1 MIHEDGEL
9 SGNTAKNSSAKSI
22 ALNYLSRREYTQ
34 LTLQKKLLQ
43 KGISAEII
51 KTVLQQL
58 IQEGLLNDIRFCE
71 AFIANRI
78 RQGYGPVRIIAELRQ
93 QGVNEDTIIAQLQQ
107 NESVWLDCIA
117 KMLEKKFSS
126 SPENLKEKHRQIH
139 YLQYRGFR
147 LDQIKKCIA
156 TNKI

>member
-1 MIHEDGEL
+1 MADN
-9 SGNTAKNSSAKSI
+9 NTVCDNADNQKVRYA
-22 ALNYLSRREYTQ
+22 ALNYLSRREYTE

-43 KGISAEII
+43 KGFVINAI

-58 IQEGLLNDIRFCE
+58 ILEGLLNDIRFCE

-93 QGVNEDTIIAQLQQ
+93 QGVNEDVIIAQLHQ
-107 NESVWLDCIA
+107 NESVWLDCIE
-117 KMLEKKFSS
+117 KMLQKKFSS
-126 SPENLKEKHRQIH
+126 PPENLKEKRRQIH

-156 TNKI
+156 NSKI